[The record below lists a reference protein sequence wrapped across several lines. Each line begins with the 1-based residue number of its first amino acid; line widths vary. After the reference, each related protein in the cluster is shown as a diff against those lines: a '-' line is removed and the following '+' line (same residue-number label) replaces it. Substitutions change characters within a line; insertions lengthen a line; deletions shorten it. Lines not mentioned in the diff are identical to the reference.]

1 MKNNGEEMIDI
12 DEKIQVIKDMLGKEI
27 GVSEWIKVDQV
38 SIDKFAEL
46 TMDPNFIH
54 VDPIRTKAE
63 TPFSGTI
70 AHGFFV
76 LSYAVK
82 FSLDVFQKPEE
93 NSYNLNYGF
102 NKLRFVSPVLS
113 GSEIRGRFKL
123 SEVSKKGANGVLK
136 VYDLTIEVKGSE
148 KPAVFAEWLTLTI
161 YN

>member
-54 VDPIRTKAE
+54 VDPIRTQAE

-82 FSLDVFQKPEE
+82 FSLDVFQKLEE

-123 SEVSKKGANGVLK
+123 SAVSKKGANGVLK
-136 VYDLTIEVKGSE
+136 VYDLHIEVKGSE

>member
-76 LSYAVK
+76 LSY
-82 FSLDVFQKPEE
+82 
-93 NSYNLNYGF
+93 
-102 NKLRFVSPVLS
+102 
-113 GSEIRGRFKL
+113 
-123 SEVSKKGANGVLK
+123 
-136 VYDLTIEVKGSE
+136 DLI
-148 KPAVFAEWLTLTI
+148 
-161 YN
+161 

>member
-82 FSLDVFQKPEE
+82 FSLDVFQKLEE

-123 SEVSKKGANGVLK
+123 SAVSKKGANGVLK
-136 VYDLTIEVKGSE
+136 VYDLHIEVKGSE

>member
-1 MKNNGEEMIDI
+1 MIDI

-46 TMDPNFIH
+46 TKDPNFIH
-54 VDPIRTKAE
+54 IDPVRTKAE

-82 FSLDVFQKPEE
+82 FSLDVFQNAEE

-123 SEVSKKGANGVLK
+123 SKVSKKGANGVLK
-136 VYDLTIEVKGSE
+136 VYDLNIEVKGSE

>member
-1 MKNNGEEMIDI
+1 M
-12 DEKIQVIKDMLGKEI
+12 
-27 GVSEWIKVDQV
+27 
-38 SIDKFAEL
+38 
-46 TMDPNFIH
+46 
-54 VDPIRTKAE
+54 
-63 TPFSGTI
+63 
-70 AHGFFV
+70 

-136 VYDLTIEVKGSE
+136 VYDLNIEVKGSE
-148 KPAVFAEWLTLTI
+148 KSAVFAEWLTLTI

>member
-1 MKNNGEEMIDI
+1 MKKRGDEMIDI
-12 DEKIQVIKDMLGKEI
+12 DKKIQGIKDMLGKNI

-82 FSLDVFQKPEE
+82 FSLDVFQKAEE
-93 NSYNLNYGF
+93 SSYNLNYGF

-113 GSEIRGRFKL
+113 GSEIRGHFKL

>member
-54 VDPIRTKAE
+54 VDPVRTKAE

-82 FSLDVFQKPEE
+82 FSLDVFQNAEE

-113 GSEIRGRFKL
+113 GSEIRGCFKL